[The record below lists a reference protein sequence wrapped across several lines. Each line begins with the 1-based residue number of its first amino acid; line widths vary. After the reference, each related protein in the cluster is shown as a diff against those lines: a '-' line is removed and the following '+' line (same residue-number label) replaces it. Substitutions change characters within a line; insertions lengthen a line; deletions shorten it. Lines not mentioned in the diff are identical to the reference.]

1 MHDVFYR
8 AATFFYCKKILL
20 MGLYVA
26 VDEITNSEMVPEFM
40 AFKTNE
46 LLIHIGKYDN
56 KQKAKN
62 L

>member
-1 MHDVFYR
+1 
-8 AATFFYCKKILL
+8 

-62 L
+62 LWYIIVSSFGLMMSLL